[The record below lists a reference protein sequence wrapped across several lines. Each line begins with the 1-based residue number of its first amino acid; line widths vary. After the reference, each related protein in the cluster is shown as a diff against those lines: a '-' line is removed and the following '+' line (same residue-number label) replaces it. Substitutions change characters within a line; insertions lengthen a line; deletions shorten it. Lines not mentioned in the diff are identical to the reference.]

1 MCSKRSCLGRELM
14 KPKKLVSLGVF
25 VLILLLPCF
34 AYSKSDYKYV
44 HSPETDIYFGHISY
58 TEVKHDGEDPVV
70 LRIGVKEA
78 EVAVLNF
85 PLAPGDIIRT
95 TERRRCEIQFDTG
108 TIIRL
113 DKATELKIETVL
125 AQSLSSSKKLTNL
138 VLNKGQIYVMYKRY
152 SYPEIFQVMT
162 PTAGVKI
169 KHRTVAMINAR
180 EDGSTDIQVK
190 LGKAYVVYG
199 SDEQNIDEKKVK
211 RLEKLTI
218 TKDHQALEGEY
229 KESVDF
235 GLWNEHLNENFEDI
249 HKGISPL
256 PKPIYRYPRAVVYFA
271 EKYSN
276 IHGEWVWHDLYGYVW
291 RPFYNDYYPWGGWQP
306 YYYGHWREMND
317 HLFWVPEEKW
327 GWVPYHLGCWI
338 WSTKYGWIWMPGSA
352 FAPSWSVWDLTMGY
366 SFWSPSS
373 LWGGYP
379 YYFGYG
385 GGIGMISGAGGR
397 AETIT
402 VISKK
407 QLKKKGNTTYI
418 MPKEIKRALNRVV
431 SALKKGDKRV
441 IESLRK
447 VPEHMVIVKKQDLN
461 AKRIQDKAL
470 KLRDLPSQARKEL
483 LSEKSSK
490 NAYREAVD
498 TYKLNAFRGSLI
510 DYKNQIESYYRGYI
524 TSSLKKNKESVSDKA
539 ESIKTQKIAVGS
551 KIKVSKPRIVSPD
564 KETSF
569 YKVEKS
575 ISNISKST
583 KLGSS
588 LRFRDWNPDVGLAR
602 KAGVSIKYISRTN
615 EIRCPELG
623 LSSRN
628 VGSRGH
634 VGRGGSFSSSG
645 SGSSSGSR
653 ASSSSS
659 GSSSASSRSTGSSGS
674 KSSGNSS
681 RSGGS
686 HSSSRKN

>member
-1 MCSKRSCLGRELM
+1 M
-14 KPKKLVSLGVF
+14 KPKRIVSFGVF
-25 VLILLLPCF
+25 VLILFLPCF
-34 AYSKSDYKYV
+34 AFSKSHYQYV

-58 TEVKHDGEDPVV
+58 TEVKRDGNDPVV
-70 LRIGVKEA
+70 LRAGVRQP

-95 TERRRCEIQFDTG
+95 TERRRCEIQLDTG

-113 DKATELKIETVL
+113 DVATELKIETIL

-138 VLNKGQIYVMYKRY
+138 VLNKGQVYVMYKRY

-169 KHRTVAMINAR
+169 KHGTVAMINAR
-180 EDGSTDIQVK
+180 EDESTDVQVK

-199 SDEQNIDEKKVK
+199 PDEKNIDEKKVK
-211 RLEKLTI
+211 KLKKLTI
-218 TKDHQALEGEY
+218 TKDHQAVEGEY
-229 KESVDF
+229 KEDVDF
-235 GLWNEHLNENFEDI
+235 ELWNEHMNENFEDI

-256 PKPIYRYPRAVVYFA
+256 PKPIYRYSRAVVYFA
-271 EKYSN
+271 EKYSS
-276 IHGEWVWHDLYGYVW
+276 IHGEWFWHDLYGYVW

-306 YYYGHWREMND
+306 YFYGSWREIND
-317 HLFWVPEEKW
+317 HLFWVPQEKW
-327 GWVPYHLGCWI
+327 GWVPYHLGYWI
-338 WSTKYGWIWMPGSA
+338 WSKKYGWIWMPGSA

-366 SFWSPSS
+366 CFWSPSS

-385 GGIGMISGAGGR
+385 GGIGVISGAGKR
-397 AETIT
+397 EKTIT

-407 QLKKKGNTTYI
+407 QLKKKGNTTNI
-418 MPKEIKRALNRVV
+418 MPKEVKRAYKKLVT
-431 SALKKGDKRV
+431 ALKKGDDRV
-441 IESLRK
+441 IDSLRK
-447 VPEHMVIVKKQDLN
+447 IPEHMVIVKKHDLN
-461 AKRIQDKAL
+461 AKKIQDIAI
-470 KLRDLPSQARKEL
+470 KLRDIPSQARKEL
-483 LSEKSSK
+483 LPGKSSK

-498 TYKLNAFRGSLI
+498 TYKLNAFRGSLR
-510 DYKNQIESYYRGYI
+510 DYKNQIESYYRGFI
-524 TSSLKKNKESVSDKA
+524 TSSLKKNKESASNKV
-539 ESIKTQKIAVGS
+539 ESLKTKKMGVGS
-551 KIKVSKPRIVSPD
+551 KIKVSKPKVISPE

-569 YKVEKS
+569 HKVEKS

-583 KLGSS
+583 SFRSS

-602 KAGVSIKYISRTN
+602 KAGVSIKYVSRTN

-628 VGSRGH
+628 VGSRGN

-653 ASSSSS
+653 VSSSSS
-659 GSSSASSRSTGSSGS
+659 GSSSGSSRGTSSSGS
-674 KSSGNSS
+674 RSSGSSS

-686 HSSSRKN
+686 RSGSRKN

>member
-1 MCSKRSCLGRELM
+1 M
-14 KPKKLVSLGVF
+14 KPKKLVSFAVF

-34 AYSKSDYKYV
+34 AFSKSHYKYI
-44 HSPETDIYFGHISY
+44 HSPEKDIYFGHISY
-58 TEVKHDGEDPVV
+58 TEVKHDGKDPVV
-70 LRIGVKEA
+70 LRAGVRQA

-95 TERRRCEIQFDTG
+95 AESRRCEIQFDTG
-108 TIIRL
+108 TIVRL
-113 DKATELKIETVL
+113 DAATELKIETIL
-125 AQSLSSSKKLTNL
+125 AQSLSSTKKLSNL
-138 VLNKGQIYVMYKRY
+138 ILNKGQIYVMYKRY
-152 SYPEIFQVMT
+152 NYPEIFQVMT
-162 PTAGVKI
+162 PTAAVKI

-180 EDGSTDIQVK
+180 EDESTDIQVK

-199 SDEQNIDEKKVK
+199 PDERNIDDKKIRK
-211 RLEKLTI
+211 LEKLTI
-218 TKDHQALEGEY
+218 TRDHQAVEGEY
-229 KESVDF
+229 REDVDF
-235 GLWNEHLNENFEDI
+235 ELWNEHMNENFEDI
-249 HKGISPL
+249 HKGISAL
-256 PKPIYRYPRAVVYFA
+256 PKPIYRYSRAVVYFA

-276 IHGEWVWHDLYGYVW
+276 IHGEWIWHDLYGYVW

-306 YYYGHWREMND
+306 YFYGSWREIND

-327 GWVPYHLGCWI
+327 GWVPYHLGYWI
-338 WSTKYGWIWMPGSA
+338 WSKKYGWIWMPGSA
-352 FAPSWSVWDLTMGY
+352 FSPSWSIWKLTHGY
-366 SFWSPSS
+366 CFWSPSS

-385 GGIGMISGAGGR
+385 GGIGVISGAGKR
-397 AETIT
+397 EKTIT

-407 QLKKKGNTTYI
+407 QLKKKGNTGYI
-418 MPKEIKRALNRVV
+418 TPKEVKRAYKKVI

-441 IESLRK
+441 IDSLHK
-447 VPEHMVIVKKQDLN
+447 VPEHMVIVRKQDLN
-461 AKRIQDKAL
+461 VKRIQDRAL
-470 KLRDLPSQARKEL
+470 NLRDVPSQARKEL
-483 LSEKSSK
+483 LSEKSSR

-498 TYKLNAFRGSLI
+498 TYKLNAFRGSLR

-524 TSSLKKNKESVSDKA
+524 TSSLKKNKGAVSNKGESLNN
-539 ESIKTQKIAVGS
+539 QKMTGGS
-551 KIKVSKPRIVSPD
+551 KIKVSKPRVISPE

-569 YKVEKS
+569 HKVEKS
-575 ISNISKST
+575 LSNISKSA

-602 KAGVSIKYISRTN
+602 KAGVSIKYVSRTN

-628 VGSRGH
+628 VGRRGNA
-634 VGRGGSFSSSG
+634 GRGGSF
-645 SGSSSGSR
+645 SSSGSR

-659 GSSSASSRSTGSSGS
+659 GSSRSISSSGS
-674 KSSGNSS
+674 RSHGSSS

-686 HSSSRKN
+686 RSGSRKN

>member
-1 MCSKRSCLGRELM
+1 M

-25 VLILLLPCF
+25 VLILFIPCF
-34 AYSKSDYKYV
+34 VYSKSDYKYV

-70 LRIGVKEA
+70 LRVGVREA
-78 EVAVLNF
+78 EVAILNF
-85 PLAPGDIIRT
+85 PLVPGDIVRT
-95 TERRRCEIQFDTG
+95 TESGRCEIQFDTG

-113 DKATELKIETVL
+113 DVATELKIETVL
-125 AQSLSSSKKLTNL
+125 AQSLSSSKKLTNF

-152 SYPEIFQVMT
+152 GYPEIFQVMT

-180 EDGSTDIQVK
+180 EDESTDVQVM

-199 SDEQNIDEKKVK
+199 PDEQNIDEKKVK
-211 RLEKLTI
+211 KLEKLTI
-218 TKDHQALEGEY
+218 TKNHRALEGEY
-229 KESVDF
+229 KEDVDF
-235 GLWNEHLNENFEDI
+235 GLWNEHVNENFEDI

-276 IHGEWVWHDLYGYVW
+276 IHGEWVWDDLYGYVW

-306 YYYGHWREMND
+306 YYYGHWREIND

-327 GWVPYHLGCWI
+327 GWVPYHLGQWI
-338 WSTKYGWIWMPGSA
+338 WSKKYGWIWMPGSA
-352 FAPSWSVWDLTMGY
+352 FSPSWSVWDLTMGY
-366 SFWSPSS
+366 YSWSSSS
-373 LWGGYP
+373 LWGWSP

-385 GGIGMISGAGGR
+385 GGVGVISGAGGR
-397 AETIT
+397 AETIS

-407 QLKKKGNTTYI
+407 QLKKKGDPTYT
-418 MPKEIKRALNRVV
+418 MPEEIKRVYKKV
-431 SALKKGDKRV
+431 ISALKRGDKRV
-441 IESLRK
+441 IDSLRK
-447 VPEHMVIVKKQDLN
+447 IPEHMVIVKKQDLN
-461 AKRIQDKAL
+461 AKRIQDRAL
-470 KLRDLPSQARKEL
+470 KLRDIPSQARKEL
-483 LSEKSSK
+483 LSEKSFK
-490 NAYREAVD
+490 NAYQEAVD
-498 TYKLNAFRGSLI
+498 TFKLNAFRGSLRN
-510 DYKNQIESYYRGYI
+510 YKGQIESYYRNYI
-524 TSSLKKNKESVSDKA
+524 TSSLKNNKEPVADKA
-539 ESIKTQKIAVGS
+539 ESLKTQKLPDGS
-551 KIKVSKPRIVSPD
+551 KIKVSKPRIISPE

-569 YKVEKS
+569 HKVEKS
-575 ISNISKST
+575 ISNISISAN
-583 KLGSS
+583 LRSS
-588 LRFRDWNPDVGLAR
+588 LRFRDWNPDVGLAC
-602 KAGVSIKYISRTN
+602 KVGVSIEYVSRTN
-615 EIRCPELG
+615 EIRCPELR

-628 VGSRGH
+628 IGSRGY

-645 SGSSSGSR
+645 SGSSSRSG

-659 GSSSASSRSTGSSGS
+659 GSSSASSRSVGSSGS

-686 HSSSRKN
+686 RSGSRKN

>member
-1 MCSKRSCLGRELM
+1 M
-14 KPKKLVSLGVF
+14 KPKKLASFGVF
-25 VLILLLPCF
+25 VLILFLPCF
-34 AYSKSDYKYV
+34 AFSKSHYQYV

-70 LRIGVKEA
+70 LRAGVKQA

-113 DKATELKIETVL
+113 DVATELKIETVL

-138 VLNKGQIYVMYKRY
+138 VLNKGQIYIMYKRY
-152 SYPEIFQVMT
+152 NYPEIFQVMT
-162 PTAGVKI
+162 PSAAVKI

-180 EDGSTDIQVK
+180 EDGSTDIQVR

-199 SDEQNIDEKKVK
+199 PDEKNIDRMKVAK
-211 RLEKLTI
+211 LEKLTI
-218 TKDHQALEGEY
+218 TKDHQAVEGEY
-229 KESVDF
+229 REDVDF
-235 GLWNEHLNENFEDI
+235 GLWNEHMNENFEDI

-276 IHGEWVWHDLYGYVW
+276 IHGEWIWHDLYGYVW

-306 YYYGHWREMND
+306 YFYGHWREIND

-327 GWVPYHLGCWI
+327 GWVPYHLGYWI
-338 WSTKYGWIWMPGSA
+338 WSTKYGWVWIPGSA
-352 FAPSWSVWDLTMGY
+352 FAPSWSIWKLTNGLY
-366 SFWSPSS
+366 FWSPSS
-373 LWGGYP
+373 LWGCNP
-379 YYFGYG
+379 YYFGYA
-385 GGIGMISGAGGR
+385 GGIGVVSGAGKR
-397 AETIT
+397 ETIT

-407 QLKKKGNTTYI
+407 QLKKKGNTAFI
-418 MPKEIKRALNRVV
+418 MPKEIKRAYKKVI
-431 SALKKGDKRV
+431 SALKKGDERALD
-441 IESLRK
+441 SLREI
-447 VPEHMVIVKKQDLN
+447 PENMVIVKKQDLN
-461 AKRIQDKAL
+461 AKRIQDRAL
-470 KLRDLPSQARKEL
+470 KLGEIPSPARKEL

-498 TYKLNAFRGSLI
+498 TYKLNAFRGSLR
-510 DYKNQIESYYRGYI
+510 DYKNQIESYYKSYI
-524 TSSLKKNKESVSDKA
+524 TSSLKKNKDSVSDKA
-539 ESIKTQKIAVGS
+539 ESLKTQKLPDGS
-551 KIKVSKPRIVSPD
+551 KIKVSKPRVISPE

-569 YKVEKS
+569 HKVEKS

-583 KLGSS
+583 NLRSS

-602 KAGVSIKYISRTN
+602 KVGVSIKYVSRTN

-628 VGSRGH
+628 VGSRGS
-634 VGRGGSFSSSG
+634 VSRGGSFSSSG

-659 GSSSASSRSTGSSGS
+659 GSSTGSSSGSSRSTGSSGS

-686 HSSSRKN
+686 QSGSRKN

>member
-1 MCSKRSCLGRELM
+1 MRT
-14 KPKKLVSLGVF
+14 KKLISFGVF
-25 VLILLLPCF
+25 VLILFLPCF
-34 AYSKSDYKYV
+34 AFPKSHYQYV

-58 TEVKHDGEDPVV
+58 TEVKHDGNDPVV
-70 LRIGVKEA
+70 LRAGVRQP

-95 TERRRCEIQFDTG
+95 TEHRRCEIQFDTG

-113 DKATELKIETVL
+113 DVATELKIETVL
-125 AQSLSSSKKLTNL
+125 AQSLSSLKKLTNL
-138 VLNKGQIYVMYKRY
+138 VLNKGQIYIMYKKY

-169 KHRTVAMINAR
+169 KHGTVAIINAR
-180 EDGSTDIQVK
+180 EDESTDVRVR
-190 LGKAYVVYG
+190 LGKAYVIYG
-199 SDEQNIDEKKVK
+199 PDEQNIDEKKVK
-211 RLEKLTI
+211 KLEKLTI

-229 KESVDF
+229 REDVDF
-235 GLWNEHLNENFEDI
+235 ALWNEHMNENFEDI

-276 IHGEWVWHDLYGYVW
+276 IHGEWIWHDLYGYVW
-291 RPFYNDYYPWGGWQP
+291 RPSYNDYYPWGGWQP
-306 YYYGHWREMND
+306 YYYGHWTEIND

-327 GWVPYHLGCWI
+327 GWVPYHLGLWI
-338 WSTKYGWIWMPGSA
+338 WSKKYGWIWMPGSA
-352 FAPSWSVWDLTMGY
+352 FAPSWSVWNLTMGY
-366 SFWSPSS
+366 CYWRFWSLWDWYPSHFS
-373 LWGGYP
+373 WA
-379 YYFGYG
+379 YG
-385 GGIGMISGAGGR
+385 AGVSGISGAGGAVQR
-397 AETIT
+397 TETIS

-418 MPKEIKRALNRVV
+418 MPKEIKRALNKVI

-441 IESLRK
+441 IDSLRK
-447 VPEHMVIVKKQDLN
+447 IPDHMVIVRKQYLN
-461 AKRIQDKAL
+461 VKRIQDRAL
-470 KLRDLPSQARKEL
+470 KLRDIPSQARKEL
-483 LSEKSSK
+483 LSEKSSR

-498 TYKLNAFRGSLI
+498 SYKMNAFRGSLR

-524 TSSLKKNKESVSDKA
+524 TSSLKKNKESISDKA
-539 ESIKTQKIAVGS
+539 GSLNTQKMPVGS
-551 KIKVSKPRIVSPD
+551 KIKVSKPRIISPE

-569 YKVEKS
+569 HRVEKS

-583 KLGSS
+583 NLGSS

-615 EIRCPELG
+615 EIRCPELR

-645 SGSSSGSR
+645 SGSSSGS
-653 ASSSSS
+653 AGSSSSS
-659 GSSSASSRSTGSSGS
+659 GSSSASSRSSGSSGS

-686 HSSSRKN
+686 RSGSKKN